1 MEVKEMDAGSALA
14 LCWLTYVV
22 GCPFVAK
29 LYQLTDRKTCM
40 VLSMALCAASFVLI
54 GPSQVIKFEPRIE
67 FIFVGLSLLGF
78 GIAGVTVPIIPE
90 LVESVQEEVYNIALA

>member
-1 MEVKEMDAGSALA
+1 MPYSVFLTNRRTFLALMNNFIAGAAILYPTATTVPHLINAGVKEMDAGSALA

-54 GPSQVIKFEPRIE
+54 GPS
-67 FIFVGLSLLGF
+67 
-78 GIAGVTVPIIPE
+78 
-90 LVESVQEEVYNIALA
+90 